1 MAHTALVTG
10 ADRALGSALCA
21 GLLTRGWQVLAG
33 QYMPDWPELG
43 TLAEQY
49 PESLHLVPLDVG
61 STASVQAAAESVAGV
76 TGQVDLLISNAAIG
90 SGRSELGQGLDFPRM
105 QRAFNVNSLG
115 AIRVVEAFLPLM
127 GSGMRR
133 LCFVSSEA
141 GCITLAQRQGA
152 SGYCMSKAA
161 LNMAVRIMHN
171 DLHPEGYTFRL
182 YHPGWMRTYMS
193 GQKSR
198 RGDMEPEEAAA
209 WALPFFLDDREDE
222 GRLALIDY
230 QGLEWPF

>member
-1 MAHTALVTG
+1 MQGTALVTG
-10 ADRALGSALCA
+10 ADRGLGSALCA
-21 GLLTRGWQVLAG
+21 GLLARGWHVLAG

-43 TLAEQY
+43 ALAEQC
-49 PESLHLVPLDVG
+49 PELLHIVPLDVG
-61 STASVQAAAESVAGV
+61 STASVRAAARSAAAIVER
-76 TGQVDLLISNAAIG
+76 VDLLISNAGIG
-90 SGRSELGQGLDFPRM
+90 GGRSQLGQGLDFPAM
-105 QRAFNVNSLG
+105 QRAFNVNAVG

-127 GSGMRR
+127 QDGLRR

-141 GCITLAQRQGA
+141 GSISVAHRQGA

-171 DLHPEGYTFRL
+171 DLYPEGYTFRL

-193 GQKSR
+193 GTKSTR
-198 RGDMEPEEAAA
+198 ADMEPEGAAA
-209 WALPFFLDDREDE
+209 KAIPFFLDDREDE